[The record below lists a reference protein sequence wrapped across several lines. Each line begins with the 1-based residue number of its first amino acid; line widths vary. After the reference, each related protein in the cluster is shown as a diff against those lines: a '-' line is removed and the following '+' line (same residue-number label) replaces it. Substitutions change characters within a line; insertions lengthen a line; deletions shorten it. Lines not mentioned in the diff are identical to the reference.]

1 MGLQRVGHN
10 WATYT
15 LHSFECIYSWMF
27 SFIFQNLE
35 TIDVMYN
42 LIHTPFFFS
51 PCQILRIFK
60 DKFLKISPNLTPF
73 SDLHYLKKLKKAR
86 LQLSSEQN
94 SPLSLHFTQI
104 KSQEFRGSQRVCHNL
119 GWSRH
124 PPQNCGLEHFSLWYS
139 HSLHFYFLHV
149 FSLMPPNLR
158 GLNWPAILFHLLAYF
173 YYISRLSFTRI

>member
-1 MGLQRVGHN
+1 MWYIIL
-10 WATYT
+10 Y
-15 LHSFECIYSWMF
+15 
-27 SFIFQNLE
+27 
-35 TIDVMYN
+35 
-42 LIHTPFFFS
+42 IHLFFS